1 MSINLSDDMRQALK
15 AGDKKKLSALRLL
28 VSALRQ
34 KEIDERRELGEEE
47 QIQLLARLAKQRQ
60 ESIAQF
66 KTAERQDLV
75 DKEQYELDL
84 IRSYLPQ
91 PLDEKTLS
99 GLVDKTM
106 ADLHAGEMKDMGK
119 VMQALKKEVAGRA
132 DMGAL
137 SRLVREK
144 LAAS

>member
-47 QIQLLARLAKQRQ
+47 QKQLLARLAKQRQ

-91 PLDEKTLS
+91 PQDAQTHLVVEADRNELNPARIAPCQPDLGARLS
-99 GLVDKTM
+99 
-106 ADLHAGEMKDMGK
+106 
-119 VMQALKKEVAGRA
+119 
-132 DMGAL
+132 
-137 SRLVREK
+137 
-144 LAAS
+144 